1 VRAIRHTRAAQN
13 GAATLRYRMFVD
25 NRRHLARNG
34 HAMRLGNR
42 TLHDRVTLLFL

>member
-1 VRAIRHTRAAQN
+1 
-13 GAATLRYRMFVD
+13 MFVD

-42 TLHDRVTLLFL
+42 TLHDHVTLLFSRCRGCAR